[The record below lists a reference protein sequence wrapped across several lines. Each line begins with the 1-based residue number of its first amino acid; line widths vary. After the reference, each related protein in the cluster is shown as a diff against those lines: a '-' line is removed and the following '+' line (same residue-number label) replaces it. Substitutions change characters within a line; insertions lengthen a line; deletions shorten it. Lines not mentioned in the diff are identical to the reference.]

1 MELKSKFPDVF
12 DKKSPIHNGVTKI
25 PIKPEILALKMAA
38 AKLPLAIETNTTEEE
53 TVEGNAAKNKNAN
66 QISRLSSQLKRK

>member
-1 MELKSKFPDVF
+1 MVF
-12 DKKSPIHNGVTKI
+12 DRKTPIHKGVTAM
-25 PIKPEILALKMAA
+25 PIKPEMLALKIAA